1 MVEIW
6 KALTFFVAWSADDA
20 ETGFLVSQ
28 QTHAFLTCGLDTIQV
43 WQVQLL
49 PVFMN
54 LDKSLSSLLS
64 FFSFSPPLTTPFST
78 SLTSSFLVS
87 SSDLGLPKTNP
98 PKGLAPEL
106 STGLLLLLPNTN
118 PKDGFVSLAAE
129 LSVAAKPFVAAEPS
143 TAGLEFRK
151 LKAFSAGLE
160 LRKLKAFS
168 SGLLLA
174 VDEKANPVI

>member
-1 MVEIW
+1 
-6 KALTFFVAWSADDA
+6 
-20 ETGFLVSQ
+20 
-28 QTHAFLTCGLDTIQV
+28 
-43 WQVQLL
+43 
-49 PVFMN
+49 MN
-54 LDKSLSSLLS
+54 LDKPWSSLLS

-118 PKDGFVSLAAE
+118 PKDGFISLASKLLVATELLIAAE
-129 LSVAAKPFVAAEPS
+129 PFVAAEPS